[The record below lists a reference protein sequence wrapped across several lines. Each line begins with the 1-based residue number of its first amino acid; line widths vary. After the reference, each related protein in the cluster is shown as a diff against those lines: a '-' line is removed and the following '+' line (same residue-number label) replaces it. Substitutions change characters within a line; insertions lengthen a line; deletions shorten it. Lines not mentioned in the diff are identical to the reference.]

1 MSAFKPC
8 IVVAITGGSGILY
21 SLDLLKTLR
30 YLPVETHL
38 IITNGAK
45 QVIPTEL
52 DEGVAELEEL
62 VDVIHKDS
70 NLGASISSGSFQTQG
85 MIIAPCSAGTLA
97 KVAQG
102 FTDNLVSRVAHV
114 HLKEKRPLILVL
126 REAPYSRPLIQNML
140 AANDAGAIILPA
152 SPNFYH
158 KPKTISDLIATI
170 TARALDL
177 LGIANAKAKRWEG
190 NP

>member
-1 MSAFKPC
+1 MNIFKPC

-21 SLDLLKTLR
+21 SLDLLKALKDMSI
-30 YLPVETHL
+30 ETHL

-52 DEGVAELEEL
+52 DKGITELEEL
-62 VDVIHKDS
+62 ANVVHKDS
-70 NLGASISSGSFQTQG
+70 NLGASIASGSFQTQG
-85 MIIAPCSAGTLA
+85 MVIVPCSAGTLA

-114 HLKEKRPLILVL
+114 HLKERRPLILIL
-126 REAPYSRPLIQNML
+126 RETPYARPLIQNML
-140 AANDAGAIILPA
+140 AANDSGAIILPA

-158 KPKTISDLIATI
+158 RPKTIDDLIATV
-170 TARALDL
+170 TARTLDL
-177 LGIANAKAKRWEG
+177 LGIANTKSKRWEG
-190 NP
+190 QS